1 MSSPVTQPDHPD
13 YPHLLTPLDLG
24 HTTLRNRVV
33 MGSIHSKLEDRRRDL
48 PKLAAYFAERA
59 KGGVAL
65 SVTGGFSPNRTGW
78 LLPFGGTM
86 NNRSFADAHR
96 VVTDAVHEHDGKIAM
111 QILHAGRYGY
121 HPFVK
126 SASRRKSPISPFR
139 PRAFSAKE
147 IDRTATDFAK
157 AAALA
162 KRGGYDG
169 VEIMGSEGYLINQM
183 ITAHTNTRDDAWG
196 GTAEKRMRFPVEIVR
211 RTRELVGDD
220 FIVLYRQSL
229 LDLVDDAQSW
239 EETVELSLK
248 LQDAGVSIINTG
260 IGWHEARV
268 PTIVTSVPRAAFAPL
283 TGRLRAALAEHG
295 ASLPVVASNR
305 INTPEVAE
313 QVLASGQADLV
324 SMARPL
330 LADPDFVAKAAA
342 RRSDEIIT
350 CIACNQACLDHT
362 FRNQRATCMLN
373 PRAGHETE
381 LVLLPTKRAKRI
393 AVVGAGPAGLAAAV
407 ELAGRG
413 HAVELFEADEAIGGQ
428 FRLAAR
434 IPGKEEFTETL
445 RYYTRMLKVRD
456 VSVHLGRRAHVDA
469 LRPFDEV
476 VLATGVTPRVP
487 AIPGVDHR
495 SVLRYDEVVGGDA
508 QVGHTVAVLGAGGIG
523 FDVAEFLLHDPHE
536 SLEHWMQRWGVT
548 DPDVQVEGGAR
559 GGLTTKVQAPPRRQV
574 YLLQRKHTA
583 HGKGLGKTTGWVHRQ
598 TLKDSGVDF
607 IGGVTYDRIDD
618 EGLHVTVRASE
629 KDETGQELLV
639 KADTI
644 VLCTGQESVRDLAEP
659 LEAAGV
665 TTHVIGGADV
675 AAELDAKRAIK
686 QATELAARL

>member
-1 MSSPVTQPDHPD
+1 MSSQDQSAPFTQPDHPD

-33 MGSIHSKLEDRRRDL
+33 MGSIHSKLEDRRKDL

-86 NNRSFADAHR
+86 NNGSFADAHR

-162 KRGGYDG
+162 QRGGYDG

-183 ITAHTNTRDDAWG
+183 ITARTNTRDDAWG

-220 FIVLYRQSL
+220 FIVMYRQSL

-239 EETVELSLK
+239 DETVELALK

-283 TGRLRAALAEHG
+283 TGRLRDALDV
-295 ASLPVVASNR
+295 PVVASNR

-330 LADPDFVAKAAA
+330 LADPDFVAKAAE

-362 FRNQRATCMLN
+362 FKNQRATCMLN

-381 LVLLPTKRAKRI
+381 LVLLPTKRAKRV

-413 HAVELFEADEAIGGQ
+413 HTVELFEADETIGGQ
-428 FRLAAR
+428 FKLAAR

-445 RYYTRMLKVRD
+445 RYYTRMLEVRG
-456 VSVHLGRRAHVDA
+456 VTVHLGRRADVDA

-476 VLATGVTPRVP
+476 VLATGVEPRVP
-487 AIPGVDHR
+487 SIPGLESGVGPT
-495 SVLRYDEVVGGDA
+495 VLRYDEVVGGGA
-508 QVGHTVAVLGAGGIG
+508 EVGHTVAVLGAGGIG
-523 FDVAEFLLHDPHE
+523 FDVSEFLLHDPHE

-548 DPDVQVEGGAR
+548 DPALER
-559 GGLTTKVQAPPRRQV
+559 GGLATKVAAPPRRQV
-574 YLLQRKHTA
+574 YLLQRKHSA

-607 IGGVTYDRIDD
+607 VGGVTYDRVDH
-618 EGLHVTVRASE
+618 EGLHVTVRSSE
-629 KDETGQELLV
+629 KDETGEELLLKV
-639 KADTI
+639 DTI
-644 VLCTGQESVRDLAEP
+644 VLCTGQESVRDLVEP

>member
-1 MSSPVTQPDHPD
+1 MSSSPFTQPDHPD
-13 YPHLLTPLDLG
+13 YPHLLSPLDLG

-33 MGSIHSKLEDRRRDL
+33 MGSIHSKLEDRRKDL

-65 SVTGGFSPNRTGW
+65 SVTGGYSPNRTGW

-86 NNRSFADAHR
+86 NTTSFADAHR

-183 ITAHTNTRDDAWG
+183 ITARTNTRDDAWG
-196 GTAEKRMRFPVEIVR
+196 GTAEKRMRFPVEVVR

-220 FIVLYRQSL
+220 FIVMYRQSL

-239 EETVELSLK
+239 DETVALSLA
-248 LQDAGVSIINTG
+248 LVEAGVSLLNTG

-268 PTIVTSVPRAAFAPL
+268 PTIVTSVPRAAFVSHTA
-283 TGRLRAALAEHG
+283 RLREALHEHG
-295 ASLPVVASNR
+295 SVVPVVASNR

-313 QVLASGQADLV
+313 QILASGQADLV

-330 LADPDFVAKAAA
+330 LADPDFVAKAAE

-362 FRNQRATCMLN
+362 FSNKRATCMLN

-381 LVLLPTKRAKRI
+381 LVLLPTKRVKHV

-413 HAVELFEADEAIGGQ
+413 HRVELFEADGSIGGQ
-428 FRLAAR
+428 FKLAAR

-445 RYYTRMLKVRD
+445 RYYTRMLEVRG
-456 VSVHLGRRAHVDA
+456 VTVHLGRRADVET

-476 VLATGVTPRVP
+476 VLATGVEPRIP
-487 AIPGVDHR
+487 SIPGIEHPT
-495 SVLRYDEVVGGDA
+495 VLRYDEVVNGA
-508 QVGHTVAVLGAGGIG
+508 PVGERVAVLGAGGIG

-548 DPDVQVEGGAR
+548 DPALER
-559 GGLTTKVQAPPRRQV
+559 GGLTTKVAAPPKRQV
-574 YLLQRKHTA
+574 HLLQRKHTA
-583 HGKGLGKTTGWVHRQ
+583 HGKGLGKTSGWVHRQ

-607 IGGVTYDRIDD
+607 VGGVTYDRIDD
-618 EGLHVTVRASE
+618 DGLHITVRADE
-629 KDETGQELLV
+629 KDGTGEQRVLGV
-639 KADTI
+639 DTI
-644 VLCTGQESVRDLAEP
+644 VLCTGQESVRDLVSP
-659 LEAAGV
+659 LEALGKPV
-665 TTHVIGGADV
+665 HVIGGADV